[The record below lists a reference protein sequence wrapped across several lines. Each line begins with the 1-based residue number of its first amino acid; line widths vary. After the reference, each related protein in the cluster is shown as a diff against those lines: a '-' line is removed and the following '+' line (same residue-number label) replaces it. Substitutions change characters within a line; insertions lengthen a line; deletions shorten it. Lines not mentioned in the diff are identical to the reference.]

1 MRSSSSAFLNR
12 SYLAPPTRPASSC
25 YHKIN
30 NLIFSFLSSPFHQS
44 PHHFSCDIRFSY
56 LSNSNFQFNLL
67 LIRMLRM
74 RLVCLG
80 SDRDHRRRCH
90 VFVHNESPDDA
101 FRETCVITRQGS
113 AAWQRQS
120 ESEPCLL
127 VHDGGRECAE
137 ATRRVQ
143 GQLPR
148 QDS

>member
-12 SYLAPPTRPASSC
+12 SYLAPPTRPAAITKST
-25 YHKIN
+25 I
-30 NLIFSFLSSPFHQS
+30 SFSPFS
-44 PHHFSCDIRFSY
+44 PLHFTNHHFSCDIRFSY

-74 RLVCLG
+74 RLVGLG